1 MFKKLLVTLGPSSFS
16 EEIIRQFEAFGIYVL
31 RINLSHTPTELVEST
46 IDKIQEWTDLSICLD
61 SEGAQLR
68 NQGMISES
76 VNFTEGQNVE
86 IHFEP
91 VIGDSHNISFTP
103 VNIARQF
110 SIGDEI
116 IVDFHNVCLRII
128 GIGSRSAKATV
139 IRGGVVGSNKASD
152 VDRDLEFNPI
162 SLKDKMA
169 IEIGREKG
177 IKHFALSFTNQRSDV
192 ETMRKLCGS
201 EATIISKIESPAGVL
216 KTSAR

>member
-1 MFKKLLVTLGPSSFS
+1 MPKKLLVTLGPSSLS
-16 EEIIRQFEAFGIYVL
+16 EEIIRQIEEFGIYAF
-31 RINLSHTPTELVEST
+31 RINLSHTPIELVATT
-46 IDKIQEWTDLSICLD
+46 IDKIQERTNVPICLD

-116 IVDFHNVCLRII
+116 TVDFHNVCLRII
-128 GIGSRSAKATV
+128 GTGSRSAQATV

-162 SLKDKMA
+162 LPK
-169 IEIGREKG
+169 
-177 IKHFALSFTNQRSDV
+177 TRS
-192 ETMRKLCGS
+192 
-201 EATIISKIESPAGVL
+201 
-216 KTSAR
+216 